1 QPPAAASSISTPPR
15 STPSTSS
22 APTSEGNGLIVD
34 SSPTRLSEEES
45 VAAAVYARCHESV
58 VFIETKAVEVDRFFG
73 RVSESEGAGSGSI
86 VDRRG
91 HVLTN
96 FHVVKDA
103 NDVMVTLADGQQ
115 FQATVVG
122 ADPQNDIAVLRMNAT
137 PSQFAKLQPV
147 IFGRS
152 ENLMVGQRVFALG
165 SPLGLEQT
173 MTSGVVSSLNRTLP
187 TENHRLIK
195 SVIQIDAA
203 LNRGSSGGPL
213 MDSNGR
219 VIGMNTAIASR
230 VGESSGIGFS
240 IPAATLIRIVP
251 QLIKTGRI
259 NRPVIGV
266 EAIVELERG
275 LRLVRLLPGGPAER
289 AGLRGVQEIRRR
301 TNMGG
306 YLIQRDMN
314 SGDILLKLDGQAVTS
329 IDDMLTIV
337 ESHRPGE
344 TITATVLRNGTQL
357 SANIRLASQ

>member
-1 QPPAAASSISTPPR
+1 
-15 STPSTSS
+15 
-22 APTSEGNGLIVD
+22 
-34 SSPTRLSEEES
+34 
-45 VAAAVYARCHESV
+45 
-58 VFIETKAVEVDRFFG
+58 
-73 RVSESEGAGSGSI
+73 
-86 VDRRG
+86 
-91 HVLTN
+91 
-96 FHVVKDA
+96 
-103 NDVMVTLADGQQ
+103 
-115 FQATVVG
+115 
-122 ADPQNDIAVLRMNAT
+122 
-137 PSQFAKLQPV
+137 
-147 IFGRS
+147 
-152 ENLMVGQRVFALG
+152 
-165 SPLGLEQT
+165 
-173 MTSGVVSSLNRTLP
+173 
-187 TENHRLIK
+187 IK